1 MKKDGTFS
9 IKRSFKPGDPVMY
22 NPITCPVPYL
32 GQFENK
38 YVSAEKELVTKM
50 YPHYATSFS

>member
-1 MKKDGTFS
+1 
-9 IKRSFKPGDPVMY
+9 MY

-38 YVSAEKELVTKM
+38 YVSAEKELASKM
-50 YPHYATSFS
+50 YPGFITERRSLIVNKNDFDWL